1 MRPVGEFAIRPATPA
16 DIPAVREMLREYVD
30 WIGLDLAFQ
39 EIDQELAG
47 LPGEYAP
54 PRGAL
59 FIAEDHGH
67 LVAMIALRPL
77 DERACLS
84 GLSSVAQ
91 SAKVEARSAKAGEM
105 KRLFVR
111 PAARGQGLAKRL
123 IACVLDEARR
133 LGYTEIRLDTLP
145 MMGDAQALY
154 AAMGFADIEAYYD
167 TPITGTRFMALQL
180 RSGQAKRL

>member
-1 MRPVGEFAIRPATPA
+1 MRSVGKFAIRPAVPA
-16 DIPAVREMLREYVD
+16 DIPEVREMMREYVD

-39 EIDQELAG
+39 EIDDELSA

-54 PRGAL
+54 PHGAL
-59 FIAEDHGH
+59 FVVPGGDG

-77 DERACLS
+77 DGTIA
-84 GLSSVAQ
+84 
-91 SAKVEARSAKAGEM
+91 EM

-111 PAARGQGLAKRL
+111 PAARGQGLAKQL
-123 IACVLDEARR
+123 IAQVLDEARR
-133 LGYTEIRLDTLP
+133 LGYAEIRLDTLP

-167 TPITGTRFMALQL
+167 TPIAGTRFMA
-180 RSGQAKRL
+180 KRL

>member
-1 MRPVGEFAIRPATPA
+1 
-16 DIPAVREMLREYVD
+16 MLREYVD

-59 FIAEDHGH
+59 FVVPGAEGLIATIG
-67 LVAMIALRPL
+67 LRPF
-77 DERACLS
+77 DDTTA
-84 GLSSVAQ
+84 
-91 SAKVEARSAKAGEM
+91 EM

-111 PAARGQGLAKRL
+111 PAARGKGLAKQL
-123 IACVLDEARR
+123 IVRVLDEARR

-154 AAMGFADIEAYYD
+154 AAMGFADIKAYYD
-167 TPITGTRFMALQL
+167 TPITGTRFMA
-180 RSGQAKRL
+180 KRL